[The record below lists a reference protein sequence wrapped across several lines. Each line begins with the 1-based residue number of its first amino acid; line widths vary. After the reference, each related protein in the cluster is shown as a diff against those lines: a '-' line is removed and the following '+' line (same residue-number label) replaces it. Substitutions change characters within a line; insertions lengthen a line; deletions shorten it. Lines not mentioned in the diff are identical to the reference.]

1 MSNILTVPV
10 FLLIISTIFTIIM
23 FIYVVRIKTKTPLQI
38 VFCYDIIF
46 AFFISLGVLFQ
57 NIFSNTTI
65 NPYEF
70 EKITYIGTCL
80 IPVSIFLTGLIF
92 YKENKFTLKLY
103 YTLLLFIPFISIIC
117 VWTDNHL
124 FYKNYSMDY
133 TKATLGPQLYIHCA
147 YTYLLLLSSLVLI
160 LKSIKSNIKAN
171 IKARTLQAILIVIG
185 MFIPI
190 LVNILFTL
198 KLISVQTYITPI
210 SFTLT
215 LIFFAIA
222 IFKFQFMGVAPI
234 ALRKIVNRISD
245 SFIVLNTE
253 NQIADFNRTFYNT
266 FKIHKNKKII
276 TLDFLEFLERND
288 LYFNYNKIQEDIEIV
303 KKTRGSKS
311 FELYIRKLKKYFIT
325 EVTAITKDK
334 QLLGILIL
342 FKDITQH
349 KKDIETIKN
358 NQSIL
363 MEKERLATLGAM
375 IGGVAHNLKTPI
387 MSISGATEGLEDLV
401 HEYENSVGD
410 PDVTIDDHHAIAK
423 DMMDWVTK
431 IRSYDTYMSDIITA
445 VKGQAVNMND
455 SQEDKFTIEELLSRI
470 NILMKHELK
479 EGQVALNED
488 VSIDKTTEFSG
499 NVNSLVQVINNLIS
513 NAIQAYPPIDSS
525 KIINATGSS
534 YIKGN
539 GSENGSG
546 KAIGQKITN
555 IKTSRTIDLI
565 ISENNDNIF
574 IKVVDYASGIPENIK
589 NKLFKEM
596 ITTKGH
602 NGSGLGLFM
611 SYSTI
616 KGNFHGDM
624 TFTSELNKGTT
635 FLITLP
641 RKTKV

>member
-1 MSNILTVPV
+1 MQNIITVPV
-10 FLLIISTIFTIIM
+10 ILLFISTLLTISM

-38 VFCYDIIF
+38 AFCYDVVCG
-46 AFFISLGVLFQ
+46 FFINLGSLLQ
-57 NIFSNTTI
+57 QLFSNSNI
-65 NPYEF
+65 SPYEF
-70 EKITYIGTCL
+70 EKMFYFGICL
-80 IPVSIFLTGLIF
+80 IPVALFFTGLTF
-92 YKENKFTLKLY
+92 YNNNRFVLKLY
-103 YTLLLFIPFISIIC
+103 HLFLLLIPFITILC
-117 VWTDNHL
+117 VWTESPL
-124 FYKNYSMDY
+124 FYKIYSLDY
-133 TKATLGPQLYIHCA
+133 TKAIIGPQAYVHII
-147 YTYLLLLSSLVLI
+147 YTYILIMSSVILI
-160 LKSIKSNIKAN
+160 LRSGFKKAKILNIQSLLF
-171 IKARTLQAILIVIG
+171 IIG
-185 MFIPI
+185 LFFPMVVNVLTSFKLLPIPI
-190 LVNILFTL
+190 
-198 KLISVQTYITPI
+198 YYTPI
-210 SFTLT
+210 SFIFT

-276 TLDFLEFLERND
+276 TLDFLEFLEKND

-431 IRSYDTYMSDIITA
+431 IRSYDTYMSDVITA

-525 KIINATGSS
+525 KIIKATGSS

-574 IKVVDYASGIPENIK
+574 IKVVDHASGIPEKIK

>member
-1 MSNILTVPV
+1 MQNIITIPV
-10 FLLIISTIFTIIM
+10 ILLFISTLLTISM

-38 VFCYDIIF
+38 AFCYDVVCG
-46 AFFISLGVLFQ
+46 FFINLGSLLQ
-57 NIFSNTTI
+57 QLFSNSNI
-65 NPYEF
+65 SPYEF
-70 EKITYIGTCL
+70 EKIFYFGICL
-80 IPVSIFLTGLIF
+80 IPVALFFTGLTF
-92 YKENKFTLKLY
+92 YKNNRFVLKLY
-103 YTLLLFIPFISIIC
+103 HLFLLLIPFITILCVWIESPLFYKVYSLDYAKAVIGPQAYVHIIYTYVLIMSSVVLILRSGFKKARILNIQSLLFIIG
-117 VWTDNHL
+117 L
-124 FYKNYSMDY
+124 FFPMVVNVLTSFK
-133 TKATLGPQLYIHCA
+133 
-147 YTYLLLLSSLVLI
+147 LLP
-160 LKSIKSNIKAN
+160 
-171 IKARTLQAILIVIG
+171 
-185 MFIPI
+185 IPI
-190 LVNILFTL
+190 
-198 KLISVQTYITPI
+198 YYTPI
-210 SFTLT
+210 SFIFT

-276 TLDFLEFLERND
+276 TLDFLEFLEKND

-410 PDVTIDDHHAIAK
+410 PDVTVDDHHAIAK

>member
-1 MSNILTVPV
+1 MQNIITVPV
-10 FLLIISTIFTIIM
+10 ILLFISTLLTISM

-38 VFCYDIIF
+38 AFCYDVVCG
-46 AFFISLGVLFQ
+46 FFINLGSLLQ
-57 NIFSNTTI
+57 QLFSNSNI
-65 NPYEF
+65 SPYEF
-70 EKITYIGTCL
+70 EKIFYFGMCL
-80 IPVSIFLTGLIF
+80 IPVALFFTGLTF
-92 YKENKFTLKLY
+92 YNNNRFVLKLY
-103 YTLLLFIPFISIIC
+103 HLFLLLIPFITILC
-117 VWTDNHL
+117 VWTESPL
-124 FYKNYSMDY
+124 FYKIYSLDY
-133 TKATLGPQLYIHCA
+133 TKAIIGPQAHVHII
-147 YTYLLLLSSLVLI
+147 YTYILIMSSVILI
-160 LKSIKSNIKAN
+160 LRSGFKKAKILNIQSLLF
-171 IKARTLQAILIVIG
+171 IIG
-185 MFIPI
+185 LFFPMVVNVLTSFKLLPIPI
-190 LVNILFTL
+190 
-198 KLISVQTYITPI
+198 YYTPI
-210 SFTLT
+210 SFIFTL
-215 LIFFAIA
+215 FFFGVS

-276 TLDFLEFLERND
+276 TLDFLEFLEKND

-311 FELYIRKLKKYFIT
+311 FELYIKKLKKYFIT

-363 MEKERLATLGAM
+363 MERERLATLGAM

-431 IRSYDTYMSDIITA
+431 IRSYDTYMSDVITA

-574 IKVVDYASGIPENIK
+574 IKVVDHASGIPEKIK